1 MVIEVLFNLLL
12 SLILTLI
19 LEVPFYFIFNKKSLS
34 YLLTVYSM
42 NIALNLTMNMLLIFA
57 FNDHYVTS
65 LIIMEVLVFLIEG
78 FIIFWFKNIRFKGF
92 LISIGANSISLG
104 IGLLFNQFHLFLI
117 FPIGMLIIILS
128 VFIVEFTL
136 IVLYFVRQ
144 FKKKGSN

>member
-1 MVIEVLFNLLL
+1 MVIEILFNLLL

-65 LIIMEVLVFLIEG
+65 LIIMEVLAFLIEG

-136 IVLYFVRQ
+136 IVLYFVKQ

>member
-1 MVIEVLFNLLL
+1 MVIEILFNLLL

-57 FNDHYVTS
+57 FKDHYVTS

-136 IVLYFVRQ
+136 IVLYFVKQ